1 MVSRKITAVILCFAM
16 IIGMT
21 GCKEKSRDKDK
32 AEIEKLVSE
41 YSQALKDYDLKA
53 LYRISSLEEDENFNW
68 RILPV
73 MDEQKLIGN
82 NGEEKGKWIFEYYKA
97 IASTITVDYDLEK
110 IEFSGNIASLKVKYH
125 VVFYADI
132 AKGEYADI
140 ESLNKRIKEEKDVE
154 TFDDTISFMLADGN
168 WKIVK
173 AKSLILFIDKFTVH
187 YPRLKAQ

>member
-73 MDEQKLIGN
+73 MDEQKLIGI
-82 NGEEKGKWIFEYYKA
+82 NGEKKE
-97 IASTITVDYDLEK
+97 
-110 IEFSGNIASLKVKYH
+110 SG
-125 VVFYADI
+125 
-132 AKGEYADI
+132 
-140 ESLNKRIKEEKDVE
+140 SLNTIRRSLRLLLLITTWKRS
-154 TFDDTISFMLADGN
+154 SFPGMQL
-168 WKIVK
+168 
-173 AKSLILFIDKFTVH
+173 L
-187 YPRLKAQ
+187 

>member
-1 MVSRKITAVILCFAM
+1 MVSKRITAFIICFAM
-16 IIGMT
+16 VIGVT
-21 GCKEKSRDKDK
+21 GCKDKSRDKDK
-32 AEIEKLVSE
+32 SEIEKLVSE

-53 LYRISSLEEDENFNW
+53 LYRISTFEDDENFNW
-68 RILPV
+68 QIPSV

-110 IEFSGNIASLKVKYH
+110 IEFSGNEATLKVKYH
-125 VVFYADI
+125 VVFYADLY
-132 AKGEYADI
+132 KGEYADI
-140 ESLNKRIKEEKDVE
+140 ESLNKQIKEEKDVE
-154 TFDDTISFMLADGN
+154 TFDDTISFMLVDGN

-173 AKSLILFIDKFTVH
+173 AKSLILFIEKFTVH